1 MCVVAIIRYFI
12 LFSREGE
19 GEEVVQ
25 FLPYI
30 FYFLFFR
37 NKTLC
42 RSLFFNIYVN
52 IHVSPFYHSP
62 SSISVL

>member
-1 MCVVAIIRYFI
+1 MGVKNMCVVAIIRYFI

-30 FYFLFFR
+30 FYFLFFSQQ
-37 NKTLC
+37 NPLQE
-42 RSLFFNIYVN
+42 FVF
-52 IHVSPFYHSP
+52 
-62 SSISVL
+62 

>member
-30 FYFLFFR
+30 FYFFR

-42 RSLFFNIYVN
+42 RSLFFNIYVD